1 MSDHKIQRLSKTDYI
16 LSRECQKNVWVKW
29 NLPTV
34 YGQHEVSE
42 FEQSLGV
49 LGNEVEELARGM
61 FPDGYLVERRSE
73 GAQALTQKLVAE
85 HTPVI
90 FQAVFATDKF
100 LAATDVLKW
109 NASAG
114 AYDLYEIKMSSTED
128 EGEDGK
134 KKVNRKKE
142 TQFEYDLTFQ
152 YNVLALCGVKVHK
165 KYLVRLN
172 KEYVRQGELDFSRL
186 FILEDKTEVVDML
199 AEQALAEMNS
209 TYDYLMQSKE
219 PEGHCTCYYK
229 GRSAHCTSF
238 SHTNPDV
245 PAYSVHDLNKI
256 GNSKALLIE
265 FLNEGVLHIADVPL
279 DDRLDPKKPAKGKK
293 PSPPRKRNQVL
304 VHKSQKPLIDHES
317 IERELNSLIYPLYFL
332 DYETSPAPVPPYS
345 GYRPYQQ
352 IVFQY
357 SLHVLR
363 SADAEP
369 EHYEEL
375 ILDGDPA
382 PRIAASMKKH
392 IDPVGSV
399 VVWFKTFENTRNREL
414 ASIVPEYADFFHDV
428 IARTYDLM
436 DIVDQQHYVHPDFHG
451 RASIKKVLPVLVP
464 HMSYGDLTIQNGTGA
479 IEAYRKVTK
488 GEVAGLEL
496 EKLKEDMLMYCGQ
509 DTLAMVRIWQEFR
522 KSIVK

>member
-1 MSDHKIQRLSKTDYI
+1 MRKLSKTDYI
-16 LSRECQKNVWVKW
+16 LSRECRKNVWVKW
-29 NLPTV
+29 NLPAV

-73 GAQALTQKLVAE
+73 GAQALTQKLVSE
-85 HTPVI
+85 HTSVI

-109 NASAG
+109 NASVG
-114 AYDLYEIKMSSTED
+114 RIHLYEIKMSSTEEED
-128 EGEDGK
+128 EDGK

-152 YNVLALCGVKVHK
+152 YNVLTLCGIKIHK

-172 KEYVRQGELDFSRL
+172 KEYVRQGELDFSQL
-186 FILEDKTEVVDML
+186 FILEDKTEIVDLL

-219 PEGHCTCYYK
+219 PEGNCTCYHK
-229 GRSAHCTSF
+229 GRSAHCTTF

-245 PAYSVHDLNKI
+245 PPYSVHDLYKI
-256 GNSKALLIE
+256 GNSKAYLIE
-265 FLNEGVLHIADVPL
+265 LLNSGVIRIDDVPL
-279 DDRLDPKKPAKGKK
+279 DERLDPKKPAKGKK

-304 VHKSQKPLIDHES
+304 VHKSQKPIIDLAS
-317 IERELNSLIYPLYFL
+317 IERELNSLVYPLYFL

-357 SLHVLR
+357 SLHVVR
-363 SADAEP
+363 SPDAEP
-369 EHYEEL
+369 EHYEKL

-382 PRIAASMKKH
+382 PRIAESLKEH
-392 IDPVGSV
+392 IGAVGTV

-414 ASIVPEYADFFHDV
+414 ASIVPQYADFFHDLV
-428 IARTYDLM
+428 ARTYDLM

-451 RASIKKVLPVLVP
+451 RASIKKVLPVVVS
-464 HMSYGDLTIQNGTGA
+464 HMSYGDLVIQNGTGA

-488 GEVAGLEL
+488 GEVTSIEL
-496 EKLKEDMLMYCGQ
+496 EKLKTDMLSYCGQ
-509 DTLAMVRIWQEFR
+509 DTLAMVRLWQEFR
-522 KSIVK
+522 KLIEK